1 MACNVFRAVQPSWP
15 LTLRMFSSSQK
26 ETPYPWAPLIPA
38 LDCHQ
43 IYLFW
48 TLCRNRILY
57 CLVFY
62 DWFLSRSIM
71 CLRFICV
78 VTVLVIHSFLWL
90 RNIPLWEYPWLR
102 VFVCLHVSWW
112 TLGLFLSFSSDVQCC
127 CEHSWTGFCVDL
139 CFHFFRVD
147 AQEWPFWDIWQL
159 CLTSEEQSWVFFIH
173 FIKSS
178 WRLRKHCTWH
188 WRLRFSNPGPSAIQ
202 THIQVLL

>member
-102 VFVCLHVSWW
+102 VLFVCVSANGHWGCFCLLVLMSNAAVNIPEQDFAW
-112 TLGLFLSFSSDVQCC
+112 TYVFISF
-127 CEHSWTGFCVDL
+127 G
-139 CFHFFRVD
+139 
-147 AQEWPFWDIWQL
+147 
-159 CLTSEEQSWVFFIH
+159 
-173 FIKSS
+173 
-178 WRLRKHCTWH
+178 
-188 WRLRFSNPGPSAIQ
+188 
-202 THIQVLL
+202 